1 MAERGASS
9 QDAFERSPKR
19 TQLIEIIS
27 DSDSELPNIG
37 FSRLPAHSQRA
48 RVSVPRNPAVA
59 RDSKLVEPEA
69 RRVENEGDEG
79 EAEPKVG
86 LALVDD
92 HSNPGPQATIE
103 SNFGVPDSFTISK
116 VHHDSPLLMAHCSNP
131 TPVSPTSD
139 TLETFGDAGPSEIPG
154 RATTLVRSL
163 STRPA
168 LVEAVATESPTVGA
182 VETYLTDPGHFRSTG
197 DTRDNFGDTG
207 VSRTTSVATALQES
221 DWYPYYHWTYRS
233 SRKKLLDG
241 AHNQSDCFERHGRRC
256 RRVCRLCPINMRDL
270 MLALLLA
277 FKGKKTMSK
286 FRSSGLDNLI
296 KNLTTW
302 MRLCF
307 FFESISNN
315 MWNQLSE
322 KYPQHT
328 ANQWGRLYLNK
339 VLPAFDA
346 NRVVTSL
353 ATRKLDQ
360 LSSGRYIQ
368 SDQNVQ
374 SPREEN
380 HAMINVTNRMLETSP
395 IARTSETQNVALLN
409 ATRPLS
415 GAIQGQPSH
424 PQAYIQ
430 GSMRFTN
437 CG

>member
-1 MAERGASS
+1 M
-9 QDAFERSPKR
+9 
-19 TQLIEIIS
+19 
-27 DSDSELPNIG
+27 
-37 FSRLPAHSQRA
+37 
-48 RVSVPRNPAVA
+48 
-59 RDSKLVEPEA
+59 LV
-69 RRVENEGDEG
+69 
-79 EAEPKVG
+79 
-86 LALVDD
+86 
-92 HSNPGPQATIE
+92 
-103 SNFGVPDSFTISK
+103 
-116 VHHDSPLLMAHCSNP
+116 
-131 TPVSPTSD
+131 
-139 TLETFGDAGPSEIPG
+139 
-154 RATTLVRSL
+154 
-163 STRPA
+163 
-168 LVEAVATESPTVGA
+168 
-182 VETYLTDPGHFRSTG
+182 
-197 DTRDNFGDTG
+197 
-207 VSRTTSVATALQES
+207 
-221 DWYPYYHWTYRS
+221 
-233 SRKKLLDG
+233 
-241 AHNQSDCFERHGRRC
+241 
-256 RRVCRLCPINMRDL
+256 
-270 MLALLLA
+270 LLLA